1 MRMIAQPDHLTVR
14 PNLGAAATMDP
25 LAEVLRSVRLAGG
38 VFLSAHFTAPW
49 CIEVR
54 IEPADCVRFL
64 RKPTQIIS
72 YHVVTE
78 GRLLVALEGEP
89 MIEVDAGEIVIF
101 PQNAAHTLANEP
113 GIEPVSANLLIQ
125 QSSDGGLNRISHG
138 GGGAPTHIV
147 CGFLASEE
155 NYHPLLSTLPK
166 ALKVDVRRG
175 ASREWI
181 EASVR
186 FAAGEL
192 ADGKLAS
199 SGVMS
204 RLSEVAV
211 DRGYTGI
218 LIDRCRRGSRLAQGS
233 ERPADRPRL
242 GLDPSQ
248 GQRTLVGGNS
258 RAGGCTFP
266 ERFCRAIYVA
276 RRHAAD
282 QIPHRLAAS
291 DRQAEVARDEEDN
304 CPVGGFRRVQIRG
317 SIQPGFQA
325 GVRAV
330 ACPVER
336 PALNRMTIGP
346 MSASFLFCI
355 RKPALIGA
363 TERRRVTVRA
373 APTQ

>member
-49 CIEVR
+49 CIGVR

-204 RLSEVAV
+204 RLSESLLTEAIREYSSTVADEEV
-211 DRGYTGI
+211 GWLKGVKDPQIGRALA
-218 LIDRCRRGSRLAQGS
+218 LIHHRVSAPWSAETLAREVALSRSAFV
-233 ERPADRPRL
+233 ERFT
-242 GLDPSQ
+242 S
-248 GQRTLVGGNS
+248 LVGMPPIRYLTVWRLQTAKLKLRETRKTIAQLADFVGYKSEEAFS
-258 RAGGCTFP
+258 RAFKREFGLSP
-266 ERFCRAIYVA
+266 A
-276 RRHAAD
+276 RWRD
-282 QIPHRLAAS
+282 QHS
-291 DRQAEVARDEEDN
+291 
-304 CPVGGFRRVQIRG
+304 
-317 SIQPGFQA
+317 
-325 GVRAV
+325 
-330 ACPVER
+330 
-336 PALNRMTIGP
+336 
-346 MSASFLFCI
+346 
-355 RKPALIGA
+355 
-363 TERRRVTVRA
+363 TE
-373 APTQ
+373 